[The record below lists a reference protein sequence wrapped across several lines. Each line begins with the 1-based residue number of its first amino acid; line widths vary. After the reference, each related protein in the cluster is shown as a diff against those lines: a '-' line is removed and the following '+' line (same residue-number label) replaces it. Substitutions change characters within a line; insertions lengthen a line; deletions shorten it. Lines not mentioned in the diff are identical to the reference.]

1 MTHAFSNVYEDEQR
15 ARAYAELGF
24 PGTYYLA
31 FRDIPSLVRRYVRG
45 TRALDFGCG
54 TGRSSRFLR
63 DLGLSVVGVDI
74 AAAMLEEARRRDP
87 AGDYRQVAVG
97 DLHVLAGTSFDLVF
111 AAFTF
116 DNIPT
121 DAAKAASVAALRAIL
136 APAGHLIVIVSSP
149 EIYVHE
155 WASFS
160 TKDFPANREARDGD
174 RVQIIMLDVPDRRPV
189 EDVVCSDVHYR
200 QLFAGAHLEVR
211 AMLRP
216 LATGHEPMR
225 WASETTVAPWSVYV
239 LGAV

>member
-1 MTHAFSNVYEDEQR
+1 MKSAFSNVYDDDQR
-15 ARAYAELGF
+15 ARAYAELEF

-31 FRDIPSLVRRYVRG
+31 FRDIPGLVRRHVDG

-74 AAAMLEEARRRDP
+74 APAMLEEARRRDP
-87 AGDYRQVAVG
+87 AGDYRHVGVG
-97 DLHVLAGTSFDLVF
+97 DLHALASMRFDLVF

-121 DAAKAASVAALRAIL
+121 DAEKAISLAALRAIL
-136 APAGHLIVIVSSP
+136 ASAGHLIVIVSSP

-160 TKDFPANREARDGD
+160 TKDFPANREAKDGD

-189 EDVVCSDVHYR
+189 EDIVCCDAHYR
-200 QLFAGAHLEVR
+200 QLFPGAHLHVCD
-211 AMLRP
+211 LVRP
-216 LATGHEPMR
+216 LAPGHEPVQ

>member
-1 MTHAFSNVYEDEQR
+1 MTRAFRNVYEDGQR
-15 ARAYAELGF
+15 ARAYAELAF

-31 FRDIPSLVRRYVRG
+31 FRDVPKLVRRHVRG

-63 DLGLSVVGVDI
+63 GLGLGVVGVDI

-87 AGDYRQVAVG
+87 AGDYRHVGVG
-97 DLHVLAGTSFDLVF
+97 DLRVLAGMSFDLVF

-121 DAAKAASVAALRAIL
+121 DTEKAVSLAGLRAML
-136 APAGHLIVIVSSP
+136 APEGRLIAIVSSP

-160 TKDFPANREARDGD
+160 TKDFPANRDAGDGD
-174 RVQIIMLDVPDRRPV
+174 RVRIIMLDVPDRRPV
-189 EDVVCSDVHYR
+189 DDVVCGDVHYR
-200 QLFAGAHLEVR
+200 QLFAGAQLDVR
-211 AMLRP
+211 DLRRP
-216 LATGHEPMR
+216 LATGEEPTR
-225 WASETTVAPWSVYV
+225 WVSETTVAPWSVYV
-239 LGAV
+239 LGAG